1 MDWTSLI
8 TTLEFL
14 VFALVVGVI
23 AKVLMPGKDP
33 GQLIGTT
40 VIGIGG
46 GVIGGGLGGQVGLTG
61 DSDIVAFVSAIIGAL
76 MLLMLYRWLTT

>member
-1 MDWTSLI
+1 MDWTSLT

-46 GVIGGGLGGQVGLTG
+46 GLIGGCLGGQVGLSG
-61 DSDIVAFVSAIIGAL
+61 DSDIVALVFAIFGAL
-76 MLLMLYRWLTT
+76 TILMLYHWLAA

>member
-1 MDWTSLI
+1 MDWTSLL

-40 VIGIGG
+40 VIGIVGG
-46 GVIGGGLGGQVGLTG
+46 LIGGCLGGQVGLTG
-61 DSDIVAFVSAIIGAL
+61 ESDIIAFVYAVIGAL
-76 MLLMLYRWLTT
+76 SLLMLYRWLTA

>member
-1 MDWTSLI
+1 MAWTSLLS
-8 TTLEFL
+8 TLEFL

-46 GVIGGGLGGQVGLTG
+46 GVIGGCLGGQVGLTG
-61 DSDIVAFVSAIIGAL
+61 DSDVLAFISAIIGAL
-76 MLLMLYRWLTT
+76 VLLMLYRWLTA

>member
-1 MDWTSLI
+1 MDWTSLT

-14 VFALVVGVI
+14 VFALIVGVV

-40 VIGIGG
+40 MIGIGG
-46 GVIGGGLGGQVGLTG
+46 GLVGSCLGGQVGLSG
-61 DSDIVAFVSAIIGAL
+61 DSDIVAFVFAIIGAL
-76 MLLMLYRWLTT
+76 TILMLYHWLAA

>member
-1 MDWTSLI
+1 MDWTSLT

-46 GVIGGGLGGQVGLTG
+46 GLIGGCLGGQVGLSG
-61 DSDIVAFVSAIIGAL
+61 DSDIIAFVFAIIGAL
-76 MLLMLYRWLTT
+76 TILMLYHWLAA

>member
-1 MDWTSLI
+1 MYWGSLL

-46 GVIGGGLGGQVGLTG
+46 GIIGGCLGGQVGLSG
-61 DSDIVAFVSAIIGAL
+61 ESDIVAFVSAIIGAL
-76 MLLMLYRWLTT
+76 LLLLLYRWLTA

>member
-8 TTLEFL
+8 ITLEFL

-40 VIGIGG
+40 VIGMGG
-46 GVIGGGLGGQVGLTG
+46 GVIGGCLGGQVGLTG

-76 MLLMLYRWLTT
+76 MLLMLYRWLTA

>member
-1 MDWTSLI
+1 MDWTSLLS
-8 TTLEFL
+8 TLEFL

-46 GVIGGGLGGQVGLTG
+46 GVIGGCLGGQVGLTG
-61 DSDIVAFVSAIIGAL
+61 DSDVLAFISAIIGAL
-76 MLLMLYRWLTT
+76 VLLMLYRWLTA

>member
-1 MDWTSLI
+1 MDWTSLL

-14 VFALVVGVI
+14 VFALAVGVI

-46 GVIGGGLGGQVGLTG
+46 GVIGGCIGGQVGLTG
-61 DSDIVAFVSAIIGAL
+61 DSDIIAFVCAVIGAL
-76 MLLMLYRWLTT
+76 MLLMLYRWLTA

>member
-1 MDWTSLI
+1 MDWTSLLR
-8 TTLEFL
+8 TLEFL

-46 GVIGGGLGGQVGLTG
+46 GVIGGCLGGQVGLTG
-61 DSDIVAFVSAIIGAL
+61 ESDIVAFVSAIIGAII
-76 MLLMLYRWLTT
+76 LLMLYRWLTA

>member
-1 MDWTSLI
+1 MEWTSFL
-8 TTLEFL
+8 TTLEYL

-40 VIGIGG
+40 VIGVGG
-46 GVIGGGLGGQVGLTG
+46 GVIGGCLGSQAGLTG
-61 DSDIVAFVSAIIGAL
+61 ESEIIGFVWAVFGAL
-76 MLLMLYRWLTT
+76 LLLMLYRWLTA

>member
-1 MDWTSLI
+1 MEWTSFL
-8 TTLEFL
+8 TTIEFL

-23 AKVLMPGKDP
+23 AKVIMPGKDP

-46 GVIGGGLGGQVGLTG
+46 GVIGGCLGGQVGLTG
-61 DSDIVAFVSAIIGAL
+61 DSDFVAFVSAIIGAL
-76 MLLMLYRWLTT
+76 TLLLLYRWLTA

>member
-1 MDWTSLI
+1 MDWTSLL

-14 VFALVVGVI
+14 LFALVVGVI

-46 GVIGGGLGGQVGLTG
+46 GVIGGCLGGQVGLTG
-61 DSDIVAFVSAIIGAL
+61 ESDIVAFVSAIIGAL
-76 MLLMLYRWLTT
+76 ILLMLYRWLTA

>member
-1 MDWTSLI
+1 M
-8 TTLEFL
+8 
-14 VFALVVGVI
+14 VGVI

-46 GVIGGGLGGQVGLTG
+46 GVIGGCLGGQVGLSG
-61 DSDIVAFVSAIIGAL
+61 ESDIIAFVSAIIGAL
-76 MLLMLYRWLTT
+76 ILLMLYRWLTA

>member
-1 MDWTSLI
+1 MDWTSLT

-14 VFALVVGVI
+14 VFALVVGII

-46 GVIGGGLGGQVGLTG
+46 GLIGGCLGGQVGHTG
-61 DSDIVAFVSAIIGAL
+61 DSDIAAFVFAIFGAL
-76 MLLMLYRWLTT
+76 TILMLYHWLAA

>member
-1 MDWTSLI
+1 MDWTSLT

-14 VFALVVGVI
+14 VFAFIVGVI

-40 VIGIGG
+40 AIGIGG
-46 GVIGGGLGGQVGLTG
+46 
-61 DSDIVAFVSAIIGAL
+61 A
-76 MLLMLYRWLTT
+76 

>member
-1 MDWTSLI
+1 MDWTSLL

-23 AKVLMPGKDP
+23 AKLLMPGKDP

-46 GVIGGGLGGQVGLTG
+46 GVIGGCLVGQVGLTS
-61 DSDIVAFVSAIIGAL
+61 DYDIVAFVSAIIGAL
-76 MLLMLYRWLTT
+76 ILLLLYRWLTA

>member
-8 TTLEFL
+8 MTLEFL

-46 GVIGGGLGGQVGLTG
+46 GVIGGCLGGQVGFTG
-61 DSDIVAFVSAIIGAL
+61 ESDFIAFVYAIIGAL
-76 MLLMLYRWLTT
+76 LLLMLYRWLTT

>member
-1 MDWTSLI
+1 MDWTSHI

-46 GVIGGGLGGQVGLTG
+46 GVIGGCLGGQVGLTG
-61 DSDIVAFVSAIIGAL
+61 DSDFVAIVSAIIGAL

>member
-1 MDWTSLI
+1 MEWTSLL

-23 AKVLMPGKDP
+23 AKVIMPGKDP

-46 GVIGGGLGGQVGLTG
+46 GVIGGCLGGQVGLAG
-61 DSDIVAFVSAIIGAL
+61 EYDIVAFVSAIIGAL
-76 MLLMLYRWLTT
+76 ILLMLYRWLMA

>member
-1 MDWTSLI
+1 MDWTSLLR
-8 TTLEFL
+8 TLEFL

-46 GVIGGGLGGQVGLTG
+46 GVIGGCLGGQVGLTG
-61 DSDIVAFVSAIIGAL
+61 DSDIVAFVSAIIGAII
-76 MLLMLYRWLTT
+76 LLMLYRWLTA